1 MHQAYVERVVDLLDP
16 AGNVLLNM
24 SADEATERVGS
35 GAPARIREIDG
46 QFAVWA
52 KRGNI
57 VRMAR
62 SIGRPMRYFLAKRS
76 EGPCLIIAERI
87 DEIAAWLRHEGYGD
101 QFHPSYTRM
110 VPAHHLV
117 EIALIG
123 CPDPNPI
130 CTRFFAPE
138 RNRLRPDLDEIGRAY
153 IGTLAAECDL
163 WLDHIGR
170 NEPIGVLFSGG
181 IDSGALFLVLHHL
194 LLRRGESPA
203 RLKAF
208 TLSVTGRG
216 EKANGERQPN
226 GTYSSERQGAS
237 RRYFAGKTSPT
248 TPVASAIPLKVSAIE
263 RQPPGDQRVNSVVAE
278 PNAAGGLRPP
288 FADMDPSDAAQAA
301 QFLDDLDLG
310 LFLEVIEVSRD
321 DLNVAETIRVI
332 EDYKPLDVQS
342 ATMALVLC
350 RGIRQRYPDW
360 KYLTDGDG
368 GDENLKDYPIEENPE
383 LTIRSVLNNTMLYQ
397 EGWGVGAI
405 KHSLTYSGGQSR
417 GHIRTFAPARAS
429 GFSGF
434 SPYALPNVIEVA
446 EGIPFIELTDW
457 RHDRLYALKGEIVR
471 RGVEAITGLTMPL
484 FEKRRF
490 QRGAVDAA
498 AFTEIFSGSEADYRR
513 MLTSALSSPK

>member
-16 AGNVLLNM
+16 TGNTLLNM
-24 SADEATERVGS
+24 SVEEATQRVES
-35 GAPARIREIDG
+35 GDAAKVREIDG

-62 SIGRPMRYFLAKRS
+62 SIGRPLRYFLAKRA
-76 EGPCLIIAERI
+76 EGPALIIAERM
-87 DEIAAWLRHEGYGD
+87 DEIAAWLQKEGFGN

-130 CTRFFAPE
+130 YTRFFAPQ
-138 RNRLRPDLDEIGRAY
+138 RNRLSTNLNEIGAAY
-153 IGTLAAECDL
+153 IGALAVECDK
-163 WLDHIGR
+163 WLNSLDR
-170 NEPIGVLFSGG
+170 REPIGVLFSGG

-194 LLRRGESPA
+194 LLQRGESPA

-208 TLSVTGRG
+208 TLSVTDG
-216 EKANGERQPN
+216 
-226 GTYSSERQGAS
+226 
-237 RRYFAGKTSPT
+237 
-248 TPVASAIPLKVSAIE
+248 VAS
-263 RQPPGDQRVNSVVAE
+263 NT
-278 PNAAGGLRPP
+278 
-288 FADMDPSDAAQAA
+288 DAAQAGR
-301 QFLDDLDLG
+301 FLNEIDLG
-310 LFLEVIEVSRD
+310 LFLEVIEVSRG
-321 DLNVAETIRVI
+321 DLNVAETVRVI

-342 ATMALVLC
+342 ATMALALC

-417 GHIRTFAPARAS
+417 GHIRTFAPARAC

-434 SPYALPNVIEVA
+434 SPYALPNVIDVA

-457 RHDRLYALKGEIVR
+457 QHDRLYALKGEIVR
-471 RGVEAITGLTMPL
+471 RGVEAFTGLTMPI

-490 QRGAVDAA
+490 QRGTVDDV
-498 AFTEIFSGSEADYRR
+498 AFSQIFCQSEADYRE
-513 MLTSALSSPK
+513 MLTASLIV